1 MGRNQIQDAIFSAI
15 DTLVNNRIE
24 KIEAD
29 KTVLA
34 TIVQCTNS
42 LTGEYRVSYN
52 GGSMFAYAIEGQTFI
67 TGMSVYVLVP
77 QGDFTQKKTIIGKAQ
92 AVDDDLNISFVTSAL
107 SSYNLIGKNVIE
119 DPSGIQPI
127 QMCSFIKDNYVLL
140 YQYGAESTS
149 DTPFVTIDMGELT
162 NNIKQSEAI
171 LIEASFKNRFNKEHR
186 MGQRGIFGLQFV
198 LAFKDQNNID
208 EEGNAALKYYSYT
221 IDSNNM
227 TGNPFIF
234 QNWSEQY
241 MIFPIDVENF
251 VRIESI
257 MAFCN
262 DFEDADDLIQAE
274 MWGDDVFVKDIEY
287 FSK

>member
-15 DTLVNNRIE
+15 DTLINNRIE

-140 YQYGAESTS
+140 YQYGVESTP
-149 DTPFVTIDMGELT
+149 DTPFVTIDMEELT
-162 NNIKQSEAI
+162 NNIKQS
-171 LIEASFKNRFNKEHR
+171 
-186 MGQRGIFGLQFV
+186 
-198 LAFKDQNNID
+198 
-208 EEGNAALKYYSYT
+208 
-221 IDSNNM
+221 
-227 TGNPFIF
+227 
-234 QNWSEQY
+234 
-241 MIFPIDVENF
+241 
-251 VRIESI
+251 
-257 MAFCN
+257 
-262 DFEDADDLIQAE
+262 
-274 MWGDDVFVKDIEY
+274 
-287 FSK
+287 